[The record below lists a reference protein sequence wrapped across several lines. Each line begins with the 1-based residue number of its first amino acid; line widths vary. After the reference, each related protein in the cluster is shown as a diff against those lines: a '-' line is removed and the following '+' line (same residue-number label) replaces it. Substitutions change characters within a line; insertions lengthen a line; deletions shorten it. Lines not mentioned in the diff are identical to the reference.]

1 MLLKRPPLFL
11 WLIYLCH
18 RRVLQSTLV
27 GKVQFLQSLISVSHT
42 HIHTHSMLLCF
53 VHLFFFFTAIHHTKE
68 LRVNVSLALFPLVTA
83 AHEVEKE
90 SRSVSLCRIIGDNNV
105 LYHNSLQ
112 QIHHRRRVEI

>member
-42 HIHTHSMLLCF
+42 HTHTQYATVLCSS
-53 VHLFFFFTAIHHTKE
+53 FFFFTAIHHTKE

>member
-1 MLLKRPPLFL
+1 MANLSLSPPSLAKYIS
-11 WLIYLCH
+11 WESSVSAEPHLC
-18 RRVLQSTLV
+18 
-27 GKVQFLQSLISVSHT
+27 VSHT
-42 HIHTHSMLLCF
+42 YTHTQYATVLCSS
-53 VHLFFFFTAIHHTKE
+53 FFFFTAIHHTKE